1 MATLLRAYAGN
12 RPTYPWRVKDLAQG
26 CSSPYSLGELCFCY
40 AFGRPEAH
48 IESNISA
55 LLGESKSDQIFEAR
69 TLAIGEAIKLGA
81 AIDYLSRIGM
91 QMIHDYE
98 ALMHLFLYLVLV
110 RDSELFY
117 ECVRALKAFA
127 SFHYKET
134 IARKAS
140 FKGSCFHSSFLPPF
154 FMNFALRPLASI
166 LRSS

>member
-1 MATLLRAYAGN
+1 MEILFANG
-12 RPTYPWRVKDLAQG
+12 
-26 CSSPYSLGELCFCY
+26 
-40 AFGRPEAH
+40 
-48 IESNISA
+48 ISKRSTQRIQ
-55 LLGESKSDQIFEAR
+55 EYISRRFEAR

-110 RDSELFY
+110 QDSELFY

-134 IARKAS
+134 IARKVGLGSHAPSGVKAYPSRAVAS
-140 FKGSCFHSSFLPPF
+140 TLPFFRHSS
-154 FMNFALRPLASI
+154 
-166 LRSS
+166 